1 MDGWI
6 HEWMDGV
13 ILFDYVF
20 ISSKTTIYEM
30 VYIYHSHDSDYEN
43 DDDVD
48 DDDDD
53 DGGDND
59 DDDDDD
65 VDDDYYYIR

>member
-43 DDDVD
+43 DDD
-48 DDDDD
+48 
-53 DGGDND
+53 
-59 DDDDDD
+59 DD